1 MFVLNIIE
9 WYLCYEIDCTAL
21 PNSSD
26 EDFHGSS
33 GGGNLAHSLS
43 LIKTDPFLQD

>member
-1 MFVLNIIE
+1 MFVLNIE
-9 WYLCYEIDCTAL
+9 RWEVFMLWDCTAL

-26 EDFHGSS
+26 KDFLGSS
-33 GGGNLAHSLS
+33 GGGNLARTLS